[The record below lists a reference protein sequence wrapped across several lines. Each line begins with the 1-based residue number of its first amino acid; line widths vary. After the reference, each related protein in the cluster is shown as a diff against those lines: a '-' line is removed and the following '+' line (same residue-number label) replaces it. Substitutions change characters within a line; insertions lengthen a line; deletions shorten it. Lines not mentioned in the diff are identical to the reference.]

1 MLSRYVQVKENGEVL
16 GLENKQAIKYGY
28 GSMLNLR
35 IKLVNSFAMAYGY
48 LPGLIQYEIC

>member
-1 MLSRYVQVKENGEVL
+1 MLSRYIQIQENGEVL

-35 IKLVNSFAMAYGY
+35 IQLVIGFALAYTY
-48 LPGLIQYEIC
+48 LPGIIQW

>member
-1 MLSRYVQVKENGEVL
+1 MLCRYVQVHPDGTVV

-35 IKLVNSFAMAYGY
+35 IKLVMGFALAYIYGT
-48 LPGLIQYEIC
+48 GVISYEIC

>member
-1 MLSRYVQVKENGEVL
+1 MLSRYVQIQPNGTVL

-35 IKLVNSFAMAYGY
+35 IKLVMGFALAYTY
-48 LPGLIQYEIC
+48 SPAVIQYEIC

>member
-35 IKLVNSFAMAYGY
+35 IKLVNSFAMAYGF